1 MNMLFQTNNE
11 RKRRIFDKSIQKDMI
26 IPFEIYH
33 TNKEFPVTVQPKNA
47 RRLKFSDNLWLL
59 FFDQLQSEI
68 VVFAIITLKIY
79 NILLKNG
86 NTE

>member
-1 MNMLFQTNNE
+1 MILRVNQISTRKKSGRIQMNMLFQTNNE

-47 RRLKFSDNLWLL
+47 RRLKFSDNLWQTWSIL
-59 FFDQLQSEI
+59 FI
-68 VVFAIITLKIY
+68 R
-79 NILLKNG
+79 
-86 NTE
+86 